1 MSESEWGRAWLRSMD
16 VLEMRGSPVAGGLS
30 PVPPWGTFIQQH
42 KIS

>member
-16 VLEMRGSPVAGGLS
+16 VLEMRGSPVAGLS